1 MTSRDSANRPID
13 TRYMNDSYQLNSKL
27 PHVGVTIFSKMSQ
40 LAQQTGAI
48 NLSQGFPDFESPPA
62 LLEAL
67 KKYASHGYQQYA
79 PMAGLPALREQV
91 ALTIQQRYG
100 QQLDINKHIAITPG
114 ATEAIFCAVHALVKP
129 GDEVIVF
136 DPCYDSY
143 QPAVALAGGQCVHV
157 PLINPDFH
165 IDWQRLADA
174 ITNNTRAII
183 INFPHN
189 PSGAMLQD
197 GDLQQ
202 LYQLIADT
210 DIVVISDEVY
220 EYLVFD
226 GQQHHSVLSHEGL
239 SARAIMIGSF
249 GKTFHVTGWKTGYVI
264 APQPLLQ
271 ELLKVHQ
278 YVNFCGVTPIQYAL
292 ADFMQQHPQH
302 MTGLAQFYQ
311 HKRDLFASLLA
322 GSRFRFTPSAGT
334 YFQLLDY
341 SQIRPDLT
349 DVQMA
354 DWLLHEQGIAA
365 IPISVFYQRPVD
377 GQRLLRFCFAKQDIT
392 LIQACQ
398 RLQHL

>member
-1 MTSRDSANRPID
+1 MTSRDFASRAI
-13 TRYMNDSYQLNSKL
+13 NDSYQFNSKL
-27 PHVGVTIFSKMSQ
+27 PHVGVTIFTQMSQ

-48 NLSQGFPDFESPPA
+48 NLSQGFPDFASPPA
-62 LLEAL
+62 LLDAL

-91 ALTIQQRYG
+91 AATIQQRYG
-100 QQLDINKHIAITPG
+100 LQLDINKHVAITPG
-114 ATEAIFCAVHALVKP
+114 ATEAIFCAIHALVRA

-143 QPAVALAGGQCVHV
+143 QPAVELAGGQCVHV
-157 PLINPDFH
+157 PLSSPDFR

-174 ITNNTRAII
+174 ITDKTCAII

-189 PSGAMLQD
+189 PTGAMLQD

-210 DIVVISDEVY
+210 DIMVISDEVY

-226 GQQHHSVLSHEGL
+226 GQQHYSVLSHEGL
-239 SARAIMIGSF
+239 SARSIMIGSF
-249 GKTFHVTGWKTGYVI
+249 GKTFHVTGWKTGYVV

-292 ADFMQQHPQH
+292 ADFMQHHPQH
-302 MTGLAQFYQ
+302 IAGLAQFYQ

-322 GSRFRFTPSAGT
+322 GSHFRFTPSAGT

-341 SQIRPDLT
+341 SQIRPDLN

-354 DWLLHEQGIAA
+354 DWLVHEHGIAA
-365 IPISVFYQRPVD
+365 IPISVFYQQPVD
-377 GQRLLRFCFAKQDIT
+377 GQRLLRFCFAKQDDT
-392 LIQACQ
+392 LIKACQ
-398 RLQHL
+398 RLQQL

>member
-1 MTSRDSANRPID
+1 MTSRDFATRPID
-13 TRYMNDSYQLNSKL
+13 DSYQLESKL
-27 PHVGVTIFSKMSQ
+27 PHVGVTIFTQMSQ

-91 ALTIQQRYG
+91 AATMQQRYG
-100 QQLDINKHIAITPG
+100 LQLDINKHVAITPG
-114 ATEAIFCAVHALVKP
+114 ATEAIFCAIHALVRA

-143 QPAVALAGGQCVHV
+143 LPAVELAGGQCVHV
-157 PLINPDFH
+157 PLSSPDFR
-165 IDWQRLADA
+165 IDWQRMADA
-174 ITNNTRAII
+174 ITDKTRAII

-239 SARAIMIGSF
+239 SARSIMIGSF
-249 GKTFHVTGWKTGYVI
+249 GKTFHVTGWKTGYVV

-292 ADFMQQHPQH
+292 ADFMQHHPQH
-302 MTGLAQFYQ
+302 IAGLAQFYQ

-341 SQIRPDLT
+341 SQIRPDLN

-354 DWLLHEQGIAA
+354 DWLVHEHGIAA

-377 GQRLLRFCFAKQDIT
+377 GQRLLRFCFAKQGST
-392 LIQACQ
+392 LKEAALKLLEID
-398 RLQHL
+398 

>member
-1 MTSRDSANRPID
+1 MTSRDFASCSID
-13 TRYMNDSYQLNSKL
+13 DSYQFESKL
-27 PHVGVTIFSKMSQ
+27 PHVGVTIFTQMSQ

-91 ALTIQQRYG
+91 SLTMQQRYG
-100 QQLDINKHIAITPG
+100 LQLDINKHVAITPG
-114 ATEAIFCAVHALVKP
+114 ATEAIFCAIHALVRS

-143 QPAVALAGGQCVHV
+143 QPAIELAGGWCVHV
-157 PLINPDFH
+157 PLSSLDFR
-165 IDWQRLADA
+165 IDWQQLADA
-174 ITNNTRAII
+174 ITDKTRTII

-189 PSGAMLQD
+189 PSGAILQD

-202 LYQLIADT
+202 LYQLIMGT

-226 GQQHHSVLSHEGL
+226 GQQHYSVLSHEGL
-239 SARAIMIGSF
+239 SARSIMIGSF
-249 GKTFHVTGWKTGYVI
+249 GKTFHVTGWKTGYVV

-278 YVNFCGVTPIQYAL
+278 YVNFCGVTPIQHAL
-292 ADFMQQHPQH
+292 ADFMQHHPQH
-302 MTGLAQFYQ
+302 IAGLAQFYQ
-311 HKRDLFASLLA
+311 HKRDLFASLLM
-322 GSRFRFTPSAGT
+322 GSHFSFVSSAGT

-341 SQIRPDLT
+341 SNIRPDLN
-349 DVQMA
+349 DVYMA
-354 DWLLHEQGIAA
+354 DWLLHEHGIAA
-365 IPISVFYQRPVD
+365 IPISVFYQQPVD

-398 RLQHL
+398 RLQQL